1 MNSRPSSRARRTTQ
15 QRWHLAAATVLL
27 AAAGSGHAAAPWSS
41 FGTYVNAGGLKQGGE
56 YQSAASASYAP
67 DANKS
72 ASASGDSAGF
82 NLHAYAWTSENP
94 RLPAYCTVYTC
105 TWQTFADVMVWDTI
119 TLTPPA
125 SSAGDTIKF
134 DFTIDGT
141 KHRGKWAYGDG
152 AYASASYYFGT
163 DPGGW
168 NRAMTYALGN
178 GVTEVRG
185 EITAQPGQSFNVYLM
200 GSLSVSARSGSIAD
214 YSHTMLFNL
223 DLPTGWTYTSA
234 SGHFSP
240 ANTPLPAPV
249 PEPASLGLMLA
260 GLGCIVAVQRRR
272 TARRR

>member
-1 MNSRPSSRARRTTQ
+1 MNPHHHCPPGAARARAA
-15 QRWHLAAATVLL
+15 LAATLL
-27 AAAGSGHAAAPWSS
+27 AVAGSSQAATGRSS
-41 FGTYVNAGGLKQGGE
+41 FGTYVNAGGLKQGGD

-72 ASASGDSAGF
+72 ASAYGDSEGF

-119 TLTPPA
+119 TLMAPKD
-125 SSAGDTIKF
+125 SAGDTLKF

-152 AYASASYYFGT
+152 AYASASSYFGT

-168 NRAMTYALGN
+168 NQATTYSLGN

-185 EITAQPGQSFNVYLM
+185 AITAPPGESFNVYLM

-214 YSHTMLFNL
+214 YSHTMLFHL
-223 DLPTGWTYTSA
+223 DLPEGWTYTSA
-234 SGHFSP
+234 SGRFAPSP
-240 ANTPLPAPV
+240 SPV
-249 PEPASLGLMLA
+249 PEPTSLALMLG
-260 GLGCIVAVQRRR
+260 GLAAVGWLKVRRDPR
-272 TARRR
+272 QSTW

>member
-1 MNSRPSSRARRTTQ
+1 MNSRPSSRARRTTR
-15 QRWHLAAATVLL
+15 QRWKLAAATALL
-27 AAAGSGHAAAPWSS
+27 AAAGSGHAAASWSS

-72 ASASGDSAGF
+72 ASAYGDSAGF

-125 SSAGDTIKF
+125 NSAGDTIKF

-168 NRAMTYALGN
+168 NRATTYALGN

-260 GLGCIVAVQRRR
+260 GLGCIVALQRRR
-272 TARRR
+272 TACRR